1 MLDIHQGFN
10 DTSTT
15 PTPTELNKKNTIAKR
30 INLNKPN
37 VNSNTSDV
45 VSNQSIINMDN
56 NQSVKNNRNYGD
68 AGGRISNAQH
78 TAPPSDSANLN
89 NNVATIDNYTAAR
102 VNSDGDSTKAIH
114 MVSNVNKLNAKVSGH
129 QINRGG
135 AVIMPTVNY
144 VSNKH
149 SHESN
154 AFNERKHF
162 NQLTGKLISSAATAA
177 YMTNDIPPF
186 TNCVETRLPLSFAHN
201 HEDIVNYVVSG
212 KMFFF
217 SFINW
222 RIFLIFCMLIHVIFI
237 QCSLGGNC
245 ERLEKWPC
253 LLFYW
258 TIISQAF
265 CG

>member
-1 MLDIHQGFN
+1 MIV
-10 DTSTT
+10 
-15 PTPTELNKKNTIAKR
+15 KR

-37 VNSNTSDV
+37 VNNNTSDV

-56 NQSVKNNRNYGD
+56 NQSVKNNNRNYGD
-68 AGGRISNAQH
+68 ASGRHTVNAQH
-78 TAPPSDSANLN
+78 TAPPSDSANLY
-89 NNVATIDNYTAAR
+89 NNVATIDNYSGER
-102 VNSDGDSTKAIH
+102 VNSDGDTTTAIH
-114 MVSNVNKLNAKVSGH
+114 LVNNVNKLNAKVSGH
-129 QINRGG
+129 QTNRGG
-135 AVIMPTVNY
+135 AVVMPNVNY

-177 YMTNDIPPF
+177 YMTNDIVPF
-186 TNCVETRLPLSFAHN
+186 TNCVETRVPLPFAQN

-212 KMFFF
+212 KIIFVVFT
-217 SFINW
+217 NW
-222 RIFLIFCMLIHVIFI
+222 LILLQFCVLIHMIFI
-237 QCSLGGNC
+237 PYSLGRNC
-245 ERLEKWPC
+245 ERLKKWPC